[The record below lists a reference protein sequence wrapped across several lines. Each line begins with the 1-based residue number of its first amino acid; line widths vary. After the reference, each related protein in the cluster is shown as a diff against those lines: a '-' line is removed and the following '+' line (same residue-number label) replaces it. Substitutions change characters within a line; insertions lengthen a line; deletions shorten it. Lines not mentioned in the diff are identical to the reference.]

1 VARIVL
7 TSFGSYGDVYP
18 YLAIGRRLVQRGHQ
32 AVIAAPAMYRRAAED
47 AGLEFAAIRPD
58 VDFDDPELFAKAMD
72 TKHGTEF
79 VARELVMPHLDESL
93 EDLRA
98 ATEGADLITSHVLT
112 YAAPMLGEL
121 SGRPWV
127 STVLSPMVF
136 CSAHDPP
143 ALPPIPWFAKTR
155 ALGPG
160 VVGLI
165 WRLMRKLSWSWSAP
179 VRERRRALGLNADA
193 DPFWEGQHSPH
204 GVLALFSEVLAAP
217 QPDWPDATTV
227 CGFPFHDEDFGG
239 GDDAQ
244 ALDAFLAAGDAP
256 LVFSLGSSA
265 VQAAG
270 DFHDQAARA
279 GRELGRR
286 AVLVTGGAEAPAD
299 AGDDVLAIR
308 SASVASLFP
317 KAALVVHAGG
327 VGSTGQALRA
337 GRPQLVVPFAHDQFD
352 NAVRVERLGVGAVLK
367 RSRLT
372 VPRLTQLLRRTLSD
386 EAMVVTATTLATR
399 VAAEDGASVAC
410 DALEA
415 LLPST

>member
-1 VARIVL
+1 MARIVL
-7 TSFGSYGDVYP
+7 TTFGSYGDVYP
-18 YLAIGRRLVQRGHQ
+18 YLAIGRRLVQRGHE
-32 AVIAAPAMYRRAAED
+32 AVIAAPAVYRAVAED

-72 TKHGTEF
+72 TKRGTEF
-79 VARELVMPHLDESL
+79 VARELVMPFLDQSL

-112 YAAPMLGEL
+112 YAAPMLGEV
-121 SGRPWV
+121 SGKPWV

-143 ALPPIPWFAKTR
+143 ALPPIPWFSKAR

-160 VVGLI
+160 VVGVL
-165 WRLMRKLSWSWSAP
+165 WKLMRKVSWSWSAP
-179 VRERRRALGLNADA
+179 VRERRRSLGLSADA
-193 DPFWEGQHSPH
+193 DPMWEGQHSPH
-204 GVLALFSEVLAAP
+204 GVLALFSGVLAAP
-217 QPDWPDATTV
+217 QPDWPDAATV
-227 CGFPFHDEDFGG
+227 CGFPFHDEDFGDGEG
-239 GDDAQ
+239 GA

-270 DFHDQAARA
+270 DFYELAARA
-279 GRELGRR
+279 TRSLGRR
-286 AVLVTGGAEAPAD
+286 AVLVTGGAEAPTD
-299 AGDDVLAIR
+299 GGDDVLAIR

-337 GRPQLVVPFAHDQFD
+337 GCPQVVVPFAHDQFD
-352 NAVRVERLGVGAVLK
+352 NAVRVERLGVGGVLK
-367 RSRLT
+367 RARLT
-372 VPRLTQLLRRTLSD
+372 VPRLTTLLRRVLAD
-386 EAMVVTATTLATR
+386 EAMAVTAATHAKR
-399 VAAEDGASVAC
+399 IATEDGAGAAC

-415 LLPST
+415 LLPSS